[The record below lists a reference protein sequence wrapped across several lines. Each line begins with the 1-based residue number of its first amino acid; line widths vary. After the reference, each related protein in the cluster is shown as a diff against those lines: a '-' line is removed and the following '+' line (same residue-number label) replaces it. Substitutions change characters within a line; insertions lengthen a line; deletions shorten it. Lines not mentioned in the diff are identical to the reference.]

1 MNHSKVYRK
10 LPNNFKKV
18 YRFGGSNDQATS
30 LLINMLSIVMI
41 VPLVIFYGFINKELF
56 WFFKPL
62 EMLYFAVILFVS
74 FLVTIFLHELIFSL
88 FVRRKNKE
96 INLKIKGL
104 LVKTNIQD
112 FYFEKKYYLN
122 AIYFTNAII
131 LSLLIL
137 SLFVFKNAW
146 SIFYFLIVFHLA
158 AYFGDA
164 FTIFQILKHNQCVLI
179 QEQHKEL
186 TLYEKV
192 DTND

>member
-10 LPNNFKKV
+10 LPNNFKEV
-18 YRFGGSNDQATS
+18 YRFGGSNDQATY
-30 LLINMLSIVMI
+30 LLINMLSIVTI
-41 VPLVIFYGFINKELF
+41 VPLVIFYGFINIELF

-74 FLVTIFLHELIFSL
+74 FLVTIFLHELIFS
-88 FVRRKNKE
+88 FFIRRENKE

-112 FYFEKKYYLN
+112 FYF
-122 AIYFTNAII
+122 
-131 LSLLIL
+131 
-137 SLFVFKNAW
+137 
-146 SIFYFLIVFHLA
+146 LIVFHLA

-164 FTIFQILKHNQCVLI
+164 FTELQILKHNPCVLI